1 MTAISIGV
9 AMALAQI
16 LLFELLKQFD
26 KKSIYSLILCAIGF
40 LYVGFTWTDT
50 SAFLIASAQA
60 IIFLFIGY
68 FGLAKSNLM
77 LIAFGY
83 FLHGLWD
90 LSYGFWQDPTL
101 LPPNYDLFCMS
112 LDFLVGIYL
121 AFKAVKF
128 KGILKKGVFEI

>member
-1 MTAISIGV
+1 MTAIIIGV

-50 SAFLIASAQA
+50 SAFLIASVQA

-77 LIAFGY
+77 FIALGY

-90 LSYGFWQDPTL
+90 ISYGFWQDTAL
-101 LPPNYDLFCMS
+101 LPPNYDVFCMS

-121 AFKAVKF
+121 IFKAIKF
-128 KGILKKGVFEI
+128 KGVRKNEEFEI